1 MSARTLAQALFTYA
15 PTFLVILSIVLFVRY
30 RRFIIDFLFKV
41 EKMKYCDIIYF
52 IKDCTMDTEKK
63 SREEKVKSWR
73 LLRIDEEL
81 RAGNIVTAAT
91 LAKKIDGVSSRTIQR
106 DIEYLRVF
114 YNAPI
119 EYDPQRKTYYYT
131 EPNFFIKSIQ
141 VTEGELFSIA
151 LLDQLLEQYRNTPLE
166 VNLRNIFRKIVQ
178 CLPSEVTVDS
188 SFLAE
193 NTTFRPDQTVKME
206 ENVFH
211 KVFSALKS
219 RTTLKFDYRPLQ
231 KTSFMTRYLDP
242 YHVVCQKGSWYIMG
256 FCHDKKDVRVF
267 NFNRMKNV
275 SETKESF
282 EIPVDFNPDVYFD
295 KEIGVWLSARQKYTV
310 DFLVSPEIG
319 TFALERSWNANQ
331 QIHQYEDGSV
341 LVSFETTQLPE
352 VKRWILGQ
360 GKTVKVLNPPE
371 LIQQVKDELT
381 AMLGMY

>member
-1 MSARTLAQALFTYA
+1 M
-15 PTFLVILSIVLFVRY
+15 VLWAHY
-30 RRFIIDFLFKV
+30 
-41 EKMKYCDIIYF
+41 
-52 IKDCTMDTEKK
+52 
-63 SREEKVKSWR
+63 S
-73 LLRIDEEL
+73 
-81 RAGNIVTAAT
+81 
-91 LAKKIDGVSSRTIQR
+91 
-106 DIEYLRVF
+106 
-114 YNAPI
+114 
-119 EYDPQRKTYYYT
+119 
-131 EPNFFIKSIQ
+131 
-141 VTEGELFSIA
+141 
-151 LLDQLLEQYRNTPLE
+151 
-166 VNLRNIFRKIVQ
+166 
-178 CLPSEVTVDS
+178 LPSEVTVDS

-193 NTTFRPDQTVKME
+193 NTTFIPDQTVKME

-331 QIHQYEDGSV
+331 QIHQYGDGSV